1 MLVPEVEVK
10 TIREADDVGA
20 DACVGVGVGTGI
32 GVELG
37 VVTDVDVVEGVLVE
51 GMEILVELNCW
62 LVVMEEVEGV
72 EGVEELGKVG
82 VVIGPPLNMLP
93 KALVITSR
101 GLSGDIV
108 VPKVEAPVPPSKPP
122 NPFRRTK

>member
-10 TIREADDVGA
+10 TIREVDDVGV
-20 DACVGVGVGTGI
+20 DAGVGVGVGTGI

-37 VVTDVDVVEGVLVE
+37 VVTDVDVGEGVLVE
-51 GMEILVELNCW
+51 GMGVLVELDCW

-72 EGVEELGKVG
+72 EELGKVE
-82 VVIGPPLNMLP
+82 VVVDPPPNMLP
-93 KALVITSR
+93 KALVNTSR